1 LRKQYHLR
9 PSKNGLYAWDV
20 DRLIKLTEGLDPKL
34 VHIDSIK
41 ELDENFWFGG
51 DGDTPTCRAIA
62 EHARLM
68 QVTDL
73 SCPIILCSSGKVM
86 DGMHRVCKAYL
97 EGRNKIKAVQFV
109 IDPEPD
115 YVDIQSPDDLPY

>member
-1 LRKQYHLR
+1 
-9 PSKNGLYAWDV
+9 V

-73 SCPIILCSSGKVM
+73 SYPIILCSSGKVM